1 MKPPPGERKTM
12 NCEDY
17 KLAIAADPSRED
29 DNAHVAACPQC
40 RAYRDELRALDR
52 RIGRA
57 LQLSVPEL
65 RMPDLPDID
74 TKSVVALPARR
85 RFTSPAWL
93 AVAATLV
100 LAAFVGIRMI
110 GGNVTYASLADEIVA
125 HLDHEPY
132 ALRVTDE
139 PVSERRL
146 AKVVPAGVASMNHD
160 AGLITYAQTCVIN
173 GKKVPHLVIQGE
185 HGPVTILLLPDEAV
199 DDAVELEGESINGI
213 LLPVG
218 GGSIAIIGEKNEEL
232 ESIRQNVMN
241 SVTWST

>member
-1 MKPPPGERKTM
+1 M
-12 NCEDY
+12 NCEEY

-29 DNAHVAACPQC
+29 GEAHVAGCAEC
-40 RAYRDELRALDR
+40 RAYRDEMRSLDR

-57 LQLSVPEL
+57 LEISVPEL

-74 TKSVVALPARR
+74 TTDIVSLPARR
-85 RFTSPAWL
+85 RITAPVGL
-93 AVAATLV
+93 AVAATVV
-100 LAAFVGIRMI
+100 LAAFVGLRMF
-110 GGNVTYASLADEIVA
+110 GTNVTYPSLADEIVA

-139 PVSERRL
+139 PVSDRRL
-146 AKVVPAGVASMNHD
+146 TKVVPADVASMNHD

-173 GKKVPHLVIQGE
+173 GKEIPHLVIQGNR
-185 HGPVTILLLPDEAV
+185 GPVTILLLPDEAI
-199 DDAVELEGESINGI
+199 DDAVQLEGESINGI

-218 GGSIAIIGEKNEEL
+218 GGSIAIIGERDEQLETIQKN
-232 ESIRQNVMN
+232 VVN

>member
-1 MKPPPGERKTM
+1 M

-17 KLAIAADPSRED
+17 RLAITADPSRED
-29 DNAHVAACPQC
+29 GSAHVAACPDC
-40 RAYRDELRALDR
+40 RGYRDELRVLDR
-52 RIGRA
+52 RIDRA
-57 LQLSVPEL
+57 LRISVPEL

-74 TKSVVALPARR
+74 TSGVVALPERR

-146 AKVVPAGVASMNHD
+146 AKVVPADVASMNHD

-185 HGPVTILLLPDEAV
+185 RGPVTILLLPDEAI
-199 DDAVELEGESINGI
+199 DDAVELEGESINGV

-218 GGSIAIIGEKNEEL
+218 GGSVAIIGERNEEL
-232 ESIRQNVMN
+232 EPIRQNVMN

>member
-1 MKPPPGERKTM
+1 MTM
-12 NCEDY
+12 NCEEY
-17 KLAIAADPSRED
+17 RLAIAAEPSREYGNSHTAD
-29 DNAHVAACPQC
+29 CPQC
-40 RAYRDELRALDR
+40 RAYRDELRELDR

-57 LQLSVPEL
+57 LEISVPQL
-65 RMPDLPDID
+65 RMPELPNID
-74 TKSVVALPARR
+74 TNGVVALPARR
-85 RFTSPAWL
+85 RLTSPAWL

-146 AKVVPAGVASMNHD
+146 AKVVPAEVASMKHD

-185 HGPVTILLLPDEAV
+185 RGPVTILLLPDEAV
-199 DDAVELEGESINGI
+199 DDAMELQGESINGV

-218 GGSIAIIGEKNEEL
+218 GGSVAIIGEKDEKL

>member
-1 MKPPPGERKTM
+1 M
-12 NCEDY
+12 NCEEY
-17 KLAIAADPSRED
+17 RLAIAAEPSRED
-29 DNAHVAACPQC
+29 GNSHVADCPQC
-40 RAYRDELRALDR
+40 RAHRDELRELDR

-57 LQLSVPEL
+57 LQISVPQL
-65 RMPDLPDID
+65 RVPDLPDID
-74 TKSVVALPARR
+74 TNTIVALPARR

-146 AKVVPAGVASMNHD
+146 AKVVPAEVANLNHD

-173 GKKVPHLVIQGE
+173 GNKVPHLVIQGE
-185 HGPVTILLLPDEAV
+185 RGPVTILLLPDEAV
-199 DDAVELEGESINGI
+199 DDAVKLEGESINGV

-218 GGSIAIIGEKNEEL
+218 GGSVAIIGEKDEEL
-232 ESIRQNVMN
+232 EAIRQNVMN